1 MNLDDFST
9 VVDDRRYI
17 NPQVSLDEQNAFI
30 NNLRSTQQAR
40 NGEIAADTYN
50 LGTAVPSN
58 LGGLG
63 GSGSYFNA
71 RYQTPQTNA
80 VVADLR
86 AAAQAQ
92 ALNDA
97 MNNELAQAQQRYNN
111 AYKAYQRRV
120 NSNPTTTDDP
130 GNDDDL
136 VNYGGLGDI
145 DPNGLDTVT
154 KHAGDSMSGV
164 GAAANALNNSPINAA
179 TGGGASGKLP
189 VYTKKNYSLRNG
201 NGNVVQ
207 LSFTN
212 DGISKVLDT
221 PTQSIGGRNNIK
233 SYIGNMASNGY
244 RIYDGNGVDVSHSYI
259 VDMGL

>member
-40 NGEIAADTYN
+40 NEEIATDTYN

-111 AYKAYQRRV
+111 AYKAYQKRHGG
-120 NSNPTTTDDP
+120 NNPANPTNPTNPDSPDDDP
-130 GNDDDL
+130 FNETPDNGNQSIWSDSTIRDDAAF
-136 VNYGGLGDI
+136 YGLYRLARNEGESDQDWYARAKQWI
-145 DPNGLDTVT
+145 EQQSAKKNI
-154 KHAGDSMSGV
+154 KE
-164 GAAANALNNSPINAA
+164 GALKNKAP
-179 TGGGASGKLP
+179 
-189 VYTKKNYSLRNG
+189 TKKSTPSTTNLLLRAFHIHG
-201 NGNVVQ
+201 
-207 LSFTN
+207 
-212 DGISKVLDT
+212 
-221 PTQSIGGRNNIK
+221 
-233 SYIGNMASNGY
+233 
-244 RIYDGNGVDVSHSYI
+244 
-259 VDMGL
+259 

>member
-40 NGEIAADTYN
+40 NEEIATDTYN

-63 GSGSYFNA
+63 GSGSYFNT

-92 ALNDA
+92 ALNDV

-111 AYKAYQRRV
+111 AYKAYRKRV
-120 NSNPTTTDDP
+120 NSNPTTTDTDP
-130 GNDDDL
+130 SKEGGTKYEGKDIPDMDRPDISDYISDGYNFSNMGNL
-136 VNYGGLGDI
+136 FGESKQYPL
-145 DPNGLDTVT
+145 TV
-154 KHAGDSMSGV
+154 
-164 GAAANALNNSPINAA
+164 
-179 TGGGASGKLP
+179 
-189 VYTKKNYSLRNG
+189 
-201 NGNVVQ
+201 
-207 LSFTN
+207 
-212 DGISKVLDT
+212 DT
-221 PTQSIGGRNNIK
+221 PTTSTSYYDYTRDIKDPQQRSRAWLDYLDSIGYG
-233 SYIGNMASNGY
+233 G
-244 RIYDGNGVDVSHSYI
+244 
-259 VDMGL
+259 

>member
-40 NGEIAADTYN
+40 NEEIATDTYN

-92 ALNDA
+92 ALNDV
-97 MNNELAQAQQRYNN
+97 MNNELAQAQRRYSN
-111 AYKAYQRRV
+111 AYKAAQKRT
-120 NSNPTTTDDP
+120 NSNPTTTDP
-130 GNDDDL
+130 GKE
-136 VNYGGLGDI
+136 GGTEYDGKDI
-145 DPNGLDTVT
+145 PDMERPDISDYISDGYNFSNMGNLFGESKKYPLTV
-154 KHAGDSMSGV
+154 
-164 GAAANALNNSPINAA
+164 
-179 TGGGASGKLP
+179 
-189 VYTKKNYSLRNG
+189 
-201 NGNVVQ
+201 
-207 LSFTN
+207 
-212 DGISKVLDT
+212 DT
-221 PTQSIGGRNNIK
+221 PTTSTSYYDYTRDIKDPQQRSRAWLDYLDSIGYG
-233 SYIGNMASNGY
+233 G
-244 RIYDGNGVDVSHSYI
+244 
-259 VDMGL
+259 

>member
-40 NGEIAADTYN
+40 NEEIATDTYN

-92 ALNDA
+92 ALNDV

-111 AYKAYQRRV
+111 AYKAYQKRA
-120 NSNPTTTDDP
+120 NSNPTTTGPDGDAGGAKLPITTNGGNSDP
-130 GNDDDL
+130 EKIPSNGSDTIRGNTHVGSSGSDSIYRYRKNGAEWEYDGAAPLSSTSPLASPLSVGKDGTL
-136 VNYGGLGDI
+136 KTIGGKQYI
-145 DPNGLDTVT
+145 AINGHWYPVT
-154 KHAGDSMSGV
+154 K
-164 GAAANALNNSPINAA
+164 
-179 TGGGASGKLP
+179 
-189 VYTKKNYSLRNG
+189 
-201 NGNVVQ
+201 
-207 LSFTN
+207 
-212 DGISKVLDT
+212 T
-221 PTQSIGGRNNIK
+221 PLWS
-233 SYIGNMASNGY
+233 SE
-244 RIYDGNGVDVSHSYI
+244 D
-259 VDMGL
+259 

>member
-40 NGEIAADTYN
+40 NEEIATDTYN

-80 VVADLR
+80 MVADLR

-92 ALNDA
+92 ALNDV

-111 AYKAYQRRV
+111 AYKAAQRRAS
-120 NSNPTTTDDP
+120 NNNNPTTTGPDGGAGDAGLP
-130 GNDDDL
+130 IATNGGNSEPEKIPSK
-136 VNYGGLGDI
+136 GS
-145 DPNGLDTVT
+145 DTVT
-154 KHAGDSMSGV
+154 ENTWAGFPYTSSTYKYRNRGLEWQYDASAPLSS
-164 GAAANALNNSPINAA
+164 NSP
-179 TGGGASGKLP
+179 TASPLNVGK
-189 VYTKKNYSLRNG
+189 
-201 NGNVVQ
+201 
-207 LSFTN
+207 
-212 DGISKVLDT
+212 DGTLKT
-221 PTQSIGGRNNIK
+221 IGGKQYIAINGHWYPVTK
-233 SYIGNMASNGY
+233 SPF
-244 RIYDGNGVDVSHSYI
+244 
-259 VDMGL
+259 

>member
-40 NGEIAADTYN
+40 NEEIATDTYN

-92 ALNDA
+92 ALNDV

-111 AYKAYQRRV
+111 AYKAYQKRA
-120 NSNPTTTDDP
+120 NSNPTTTDPINGD
-130 GNDDDL
+130 GL
-136 VNYGGLGDI
+136 VDYSGLDDI

-164 GAAANALNNSPINAA
+164 GAAANALNNSPINVA

-189 VYTKKNYSLRNG
+189 VYTKKNYSLRNS

-221 PTQSIGGRNNIK
+221 PTQSIGGRDNIK

-244 RIYDGNGVDVSHSYI
+244 RIYDGNGVDVSHFYI

>member
-40 NGEIAADTYN
+40 NGEIATDTYN

-111 AYKAYQRRV
+111 AYKAYQKRV
-120 NSNPTTTDDP
+120 NSNPTTTTDP
-130 GNDDDL
+130 DGGTGDAKLPITTNGGNS
-136 VNYGGLGDI
+136 
-145 DPNGLDTVT
+145 DPEKISGKGSDTIRGNTHVGSSGSDSIYRYRKNGAEWQYD
-154 KHAGDSMSGV
+154 
-164 GAAANALNNSPINAA
+164 GAAPLPSTSPL
-179 TGGGASGKLP
+179 ASPLSVGK
-189 VYTKKNYSLRNG
+189 
-201 NGNVVQ
+201 
-207 LSFTN
+207 
-212 DGISKVLDT
+212 DGTLKT
-221 PTQSIGGRNNIK
+221 IGGK
-233 SYIGNMASNGY
+233 QYIAINGHWY
-244 RIYDGNGVDVSHSYI
+244 PVTQTPRWSSED
-259 VDMGL
+259 

>member
-40 NGEIAADTYN
+40 NEEIAADTYN

-111 AYKAYQRRV
+111 AYKAAQKRA
-120 NSNPTTTDDP
+120 NSNPTTTDPD
-130 GNDDDL
+130 GDDL
-136 VNYGGLGDI
+136 VDFE
-145 DPNGLDTVT
+145 
-154 KHAGDSMSGV
+154 GV
-164 GAAANALNNSPINAA
+164 GDDVYRMRLSGTEEEKVDSGNTGVLRNSPYVIITGTGKRIPVNAIGYGS
-179 TGGGASGKLP
+179 T
-189 VYTKKNYSLRNG
+189 
-201 NGNVVQ
+201 
-207 LSFTN
+207 FT
-212 DGISKVLDT
+212 LDT
-221 PTQSIGGRNNIK
+221 PTASYTGEGAAEYIK
-233 SYIGNMASNGY
+233 SHVGSGGKIIEYHS
-244 RIYDGNGVDVSHSYI
+244 DGDLRPGEMTDISRSYHVAWGI
-259 VDMGL
+259 